1 MYYGY
6 VPTGTTAAM
15 MRSGNP
21 YQRIAGEDLAYQH
34 ATSDRGLMNREQN
47 RKGYDSE
54 TMRFESQN
62 KFAPGGLLSNLISKV
77 KM

>member
-6 VPTGTTAAM
+6 VPTGTTGAM
-15 MRSGNP
+15 MASGNP
-21 YQRIAGEDLAYQH
+21 NMRMRGQDAAYN
-34 ATSDRGLMNREQN
+34 AAVSDRGLLNREQN

-54 TMRFESQN
+54 TARMDSSGKR
-62 KFAPGGLLSNLISKV
+62 GLLAGLIQKV

>member
-6 VPTGTTAAM
+6 VPTGTTGSM
-15 MRSGNP
+15 MNSRNP
-21 YQRIAGEDLAYQH
+21 ATKIAGQNMAYEA

-54 TMRFESQN
+54 TARMDSGGKR
-62 KFAPGGLLSNLISKV
+62 GLLQDLIKKV
-77 KM
+77 NF

>member
-6 VPTGTTAAM
+6 VPTGTTGAM

-21 YQRIAGEDLAYQH
+21 NTKIAGQNLAYQH
-34 ATSDRGLMNREQN
+34 ATSDRGLMHREQN

-54 TMRFESQN
+54 TTRQDLAG
-62 KFAPGGLLSNLISKV
+62 KRGLLSGLVNQV
-77 KM
+77 TF

>member
-6 VPTGTTAAM
+6 VPTGTTGAM

-21 YQRIAGEDLAYQH
+21 QQRIAGQDLAYAH

-54 TMRFESQN
+54 TQREDLAG
-62 KFAPGGLLSNLISKV
+62 KRGLLSGLIGKV
-77 KM
+77 QF

>member
-6 VPTGTTAAM
+6 VPTGTTGAM
-15 MRSGNP
+15 MNSRNP
-21 YQRIAGEDLAYQH
+21 ATKVAGQNAAYEH

-54 TMRFESQN
+54 TARMDSSGKR
-62 KFAPGGLLSNLISKV
+62 GLLAGLIGKV
-77 KM
+77 RM

>member
-6 VPTGTTAAM
+6 VPTGTTGAM

-21 YQRIAGEDLAYQH
+21 NTRIAGENLAYQH
-34 ATSDRGLMNREQN
+34 ATSDRGLLNREQN

-54 TMRFESQN
+54 TARMDSGGKR
-62 KFAPGGLLSNLISKV
+62 GLLQDLIKKV
-77 KM
+77 NFG

>member
-6 VPTGTTAAM
+6 TPTGTTGYLM
-15 MRSGNP
+15 GHSNP
-21 YQRIAGEDLAYQH
+21 NQRIAGQNLAYAH

-54 TMRFESQN
+54 TQRQDLAG
-62 KFAPGGLLSNLISKV
+62 KRGLLSGLIGKV
-77 KM
+77 QF